1 MTNVNRRTDHQL
13 RQSISNLERLLLST
27 QGADTILSRCLQEL
41 GHLLKAE
48 FGYVYEVQPMEGGNV
63 HWDLAGYGSLA
74 RDFEL
79 EPAIA
84 TSRTIPH
91 ALLFQFRSGR
101 FIASADG
108 LPDGH
113 PVLNG
118 DHPIENVLCIPLADV
133 RNLYGVIYLC
143 NLPENPENLVAERLR
158 PFVTAACCL
167 LRMTWSKALKHGR
180 PEPVAKAS
188 EVSMEKLFNSLFD
201 GVILVDESGGII
213 RCNRA
218 ASEMLQVPR
227 NKIIGQQIEQFFDYS
242 IVSLVNGTGLLKAN
256 ADSKAALS
264 VIRGVT
270 VRSTNGAKKLADLR
284 VFPCGL
290 FGNDCRGVVI
300 DDISEQMRSASEFR
314 ETQQRLRALTT
325 LAPVGILQLNR
336 AWECTY
342 VNDTW
347 CDFVGMTADEMMGV
361 GWVNAVHQ
369 LDCDRFLDSVRK
381 EAAGH
386 GRYTGDVRFQ
396 TPLGDVRWASVS
408 ACMLYDETGG
418 IDGLLMTQSDITD
431 YLRKEQRLREIAEH
445 DQLTG
450 LTNRT
455 SFHARLTSALKES
468 ERYGPVALM
477 FIDLDNFKHINDTLG
492 HDAGDDLLIQ
502 VAQRLR
508 DQIRKVDTIS
518 RVGGDEFTVILTHLS
533 NQAAVKMVAEKLLK
547 ALAEPFS
554 LGEKNVYVTCSIGIA
569 VVEEMTDRKQFLKQA
584 DIALYKAKE
593 SGRNQYRF
601 YTSELNRDAHMMM
614 SLRQSVKASVEEDF
628 NIVFQP
634 WFSARSGT
642 IIGIEALTRWNT
654 DAGNNVSPSVFIKQI
669 EESGLIIDFSRW
681 LFGEVFRQSQQWR
694 EQLENGLKVSINL
707 SERQFLNDELTDEII
722 RLVRKYNLNASWFV
736 LEVKEKALLAD
747 PDKAAVALDSLAR
760 QGFSIHLD
768 DFGTGYSALMHLQK
782 MPICCIKID
791 QSCVADLMSLESKQ
805 RIMRAVLSLAES
817 LELGIIAEGVEDKDT
832 SDWLLDQG
840 CVLQQGFLFSPPV
853 EPVEISGI
861 LDELPVK

>member
-13 RQSISNLERLLLST
+13 RQSISNLEKLLLST
-27 QGADTILSRCLQEL
+27 QGAGTILSRCLQEL

-101 FIASADG
+101 FIASAGG

-118 DHPIENVLCIPLADV
+118 DHPVENVLCIPLADV

-143 NLPENPENLVAERLR
+143 NLPENPETLVAERLR

-167 LRMTWSKALKHGR
+167 LRMSWSKALEH
-180 PEPVAKAS
+180 PSLEPAAKAS

-201 GVILVDESGGII
+201 GVILVNESDGII

-218 ASEMLQVPR
+218 ASEILKAPR

-270 VRSTNGAKKLADLR
+270 VRPTNGAKKLADLR

-290 FGNDCRGVVI
+290 FGNDCRGIVI

-455 SFHARLTSALKES
+455 SFHARLTSALEES

-502 VAQRLR
+502 VSQRLR

-533 NQAAVKMVAEKLLK
+533 NQTAVKMVAEKLLK
-547 ALAEPFS
+547 ALSEPFV

-569 VVEEMTDRKQFLKQA
+569 VVKEMTDRKQFLKQA

-707 SERQFLNDELTDEII
+707 SERQFLNDELTDEITT
-722 RLVRKYNLNASWFV
+722 LVRKYDLDPSWFV

-747 PDKAAVALDSLAR
+747 PDKAAVALDNLAR

-768 DFGTGYSALMHLQK
+768 DFGTGY
-782 MPICCIKID
+782 
-791 QSCVADLMSLESKQ
+791 
-805 RIMRAVLSLAES
+805 
-817 LELGIIAEGVEDKDT
+817 
-832 SDWLLDQG
+832 
-840 CVLQQGFLFSPPV
+840 
-853 EPVEISGI
+853 
-861 LDELPVK
+861 

>member
-13 RQSISNLERLLLST
+13 RQSISNLEKLLLST
-27 QGADTILSRCLQEL
+27 QGADTILARCLQEL

-101 FIASADG
+101 FIASAGG

-167 LRMTWSKALKHGR
+167 LRMSWSKALEQ
-180 PEPVAKAS
+180 PSLEPAAKAS

-201 GVILVDESGGII
+201 GVILVNESGGII

-218 ASEMLQVPR
+218 ASEILKVPR

-270 VRSTNGAKKLADLR
+270 VRPTNGAKKLADLR

-290 FGNDCRGVVI
+290 FGKDCRGIVI

-347 CDFVGMTADEMMGV
+347 CDFVGMTADEMMSV

-455 SFHARLTSALKES
+455 SFHARLTSALEES

-502 VAQRLR
+502 VSQRLR

-533 NQAAVKMVAEKLLK
+533 NQTAVKMVAEKLLK
-547 ALAEPFS
+547 ALSEPFT

-569 VVEEMTDRKQFLKQA
+569 VVKEMTDRKQFLKQA

-601 YTSELNRDAHMMM
+601 YTSELNRDANMMM

-681 LFGEVFRQSQQWR
+681 LFDEVFRQSQQWR

-722 RLVRKYNLNASWFV
+722 RLVRKYNLNPSWFV

-861 LDELPVK
+861 LDELPV